1 MAKILVSSEGVLVKE
16 VELNKERMTIGRKPH
31 NNIVLEHRSVSGEHA
46 TITLLLEDAV
56 LEDLGSTNGSFIH
69 GQKIFRHKLADGDKV
84 TMGTFELTFSAAASP
99 PPAKPLGRIE
109 VLNGVHAGKTL
120 SLNKP
125 LTTLGQPGAA
135 VMAITF
141 AGGQYRAARIDGEKP
156 AWVNGRAL
164 EEQPRALAD
173 GDQINL
179 AGTKMAFFA
188 SPK

>member
-46 TITLLLEDAV
+46 SITLMLEDAV
-56 LEDLGSTNGSFIH
+56 LEDLSSTNGSFIR
-69 GQKIFRHKLADGDKV
+69 GQKIFRHKLVDGDV
-84 TMGTFELTFSAAASP
+84 VSMGTFELAFSAAATP
-99 PPAKPLGRIE
+99 PPSKPQGRVE

-120 SLNKP
+120 ALNKP

-141 AGGQYRAARIDGEKP
+141 TGGQYRAARIDGEKP
-156 AWVNGRAL
+156 VWVNGRAL
-164 EEQPRALAD
+164 DNAPRMLAD

-179 AGTKMAFFA
+179 AGTKMTFFDHSA
-188 SPK
+188 